1 MKYYAKLVSLSEDV
15 EEEAIFSF
23 GEYNICCFI
32 DYSPIKLDIGNI
44 YLIDL
49 GVRFLDD
56 ELIEQS
62 NNREYSLK
70 RKGNSFQY
78 EMNGYLFEDNFILS
92 NLILRDELFYDYSYL
107 ENGFVK
113 IQPDRITVS
122 IIEI

>member
-1 MKYYAKLVSLSEDV
+1 MKYYAKLVSLNEDV

-32 DYSPIKLDIGNI
+32 DYSPIKLEIGNI

-62 NNREYSLK
+62 NNRKYSLK

-92 NLILRDELFYDYSYL
+92 NLIFQDELFYDYSYL
-107 ENGFVK
+107 ENVFVK

>member
-32 DYSPIKLDIGNI
+32 DYSPIKIDIGDI
-44 YLIDL
+44 YLIDV
-49 GVRFLDD
+49 GVMFIDN
-56 ELIEQS
+56 ELIEKS
-62 NNREYSLK
+62 NNSEYSLK
-70 RKGNSFQY
+70 RKENSFQY

-92 NLILRDELFYDYSYL
+92 NLIFQDELFYDYSYL

-122 IIEI
+122 IVEI